1 MLSYVTKKEQN
12 VSNYNCNKYLIIN
25 IYPNFRDFKV
35 EELSVWINEHL
46 LVFRVSLLAQL
57 VKNPPAMQET
67 PVWFLDQEDPL
78 EKG

>member
-12 VSNYNCNKYLIIN
+12 ISNYKCKKYLTVN
-25 IYPNFRDFKV
+25 IYPNFRDFEV

-46 LVFRVSLLAQL
+46 LVFRVSLVAQL
-57 VKNPPAMQET
+57 IKNPPAMRET
-67 PVWFLDQEDPL
+67 PARFLDQEDPL

>member
-12 VSNYNCNKYLIIN
+12 VSNYNCKKYLIIN

-35 EELSVWINEHL
+35 EELSVCIHEHL
-46 LVFRVSLLAQL
+46 LVFRVSLVAQL
-57 VKNPPAMQET
+57 VKNPPAMWET